1 MSTCNEVNDE
11 LADLVAGDREA
22 IARHA
27 EHLATCD
34 ACRDARHEATELAAL
49 IGQAGADHVAPSDLT
64 AKLMAAIG
72 ADPVKTVD
80 ATKPVEATTP
90 VVAAKPEAKTVA
102 KPEAKT
108 VAKTEAKTVAKTEAT
123 SEAKTVAKTVGTP
136 AAAHRRDEPTPIRKT
151 SIATRVLL
159 YAGAAAAVIAGG
171 VGIHSLKHA
180 DDDDA
185 PIREPMANPMAGG
198 IGKVTTIARAAA
210 DGGGG
215 VQVKA
220 GSGWRPIAKGELIG
234 AGATIKTDER
244 TRVGLLLADGTTLV
258 LDHATELA
266 FDAREARKISMTAG
280 RMSADVAHV
289 EGRPA
294 SVITPSGTIDV
305 IGTKFMV
312 TATEALTSVQVVRGS
327 VALTTSSGTRD
338 EVHAGEEG
346 VIDRGALQVG
356 AAPSLAHELSW
367 SELEQPAVTKDDE
380 TTAGL
385 GSLRA
390 YKPGEKRD
398 RDWKL
403 ALAKHDVKV
412 RIVGP
417 IARTEITETF
427 RNDSAETLEGVYK
440 FPLPADAQV
449 DGLELDVDG
458 GYVTGAFVDKSRA
471 QKIWQGVIDKAAPVQ
486 IARPSQEIIWV
497 PGRWRDPALL
507 DWKRGGRFEL
517 KIFPIPAKGARTVKL
532 SYTQVVTPR
541 GPFRQYTYPLAHST
555 DGSTVADN
563 FTVDVEIRGAM
574 PGLVRT
580 QGYQMVADPA
590 RKDLTALTLTQGGFV
605 PRGDLVVDYRAV
617 DGDAEL
623 RAWTFA
629 GGAAVAPDDK
639 LAEKKNVGI
648 DPKVVEAQRV
658 VAADARPT
666 AVLALR
672 PNLPR
677 WRETK
682 PRDFMIVVD
691 SSQSMVG
698 ERWNRAGELATAM
711 IDQMDRRDR
720 FSVAACDSECA
731 RLGDMR
737 APSAAAVTDVKRWL
751 AAQVPAGASDV
762 VASIRSAAE
771 FPHGEDREK
780 WVLYIG
786 DGFASTGFR
795 KVGDVEKALGSVATA
810 GVHVSTIGIGG
821 DADLALLAA
830 AARGGGGSYLAWLPG
845 QSVGIAAL
853 AALESSNGASLR
865 DATVELPA
873 GLADVAPTV
882 LPTIR
887 NGEEVLLAARM
898 GADVKGD
905 VVVRGIVGGKPFEQR
920 YPLDLKVS
928 TAAGNGFV
936 PRLWATLAIE
946 QLERRGE
953 SDTRTKI
960 VALSQGYGVM
970 SRETSLLVLESQAM
984 FDAFGVDRSS
994 PTAKWTGEE
1003 QLDEVVAAGTIPVTP
1018 PATTA
1023 AQGKAERVV
1032 EPSADK
1038 ATATT
1043 APPSPPMKKPSMDP
1057 SALNKKDSDGAE
1069 TGTDTKAGKGAS
1081 GGGMIDQNWGRSRN
1095 LVAMR
1100 RTWVRVPSVSAY
1112 DGVTEGIKKAIAN
1125 SEAALASNPDSRE
1138 KHRALVQA
1146 LAYAG
1151 EIDRAREVAGKW
1163 LDRDKLDPQ
1172 ALGYQ
1177 ADLLGRDGQRELAL
1191 RTLAGLVDLDADRA
1205 ALHERMVRAYEMAGR
1220 LSQACAHR
1228 IALTALAPKDAAVA
1242 GATLRCLRSIGRDQD
1257 AEIVAKALPDDSAR
1271 AAAEKAATVPAI
1283 APKLTGDLLVS
1294 AHWEANADLD
1304 LSIVTPAGE
1313 RVSWMGGRPD
1323 VTVGDAASSD
1333 KEQLALKSIKRGNY
1347 LVEITRGGS
1356 STGPIRGTVDIT
1368 VLGTKKTL
1376 PFELLGSRAVVGRL
1390 AISLEERLEQV
1401 FQDDGLVPV
1410 RLNPRVQIGTS
1421 SDAAVDRVVKARAGV
1436 FRACYQR
1443 EVDRNPSAQGRLIA
1457 QLTIEGDGTVSGVTM
1472 RGSGGMDLT
1481 STCVNGNLRRLRF
1494 PATGTRS
1501 AFALPFVFS
1510 AQP

>member
-1 MSTCNEVNDE
+1 MMSTCNEVQDD

-27 EHLATCD
+27 EHLASCD
-34 ACRDARHEATELAAL
+34 DCRDARHEATELAAL
-49 IGQAGADHVAPSDLT
+49 VAQAGTDHVPATALT

-72 ADPVKTVD
+72 SDPAVKTPEPVKPVV
-80 ATKPVEATTP
+80 AKPIGATP
-90 VVAAKPEAKTVA
+90 VVAAAKQPEQ
-102 KPEAKT
+102 PETTA
-108 VAKTEAKTVAKTEAT
+108 
-123 SEAKTVAKTVGTP
+123 
-136 AAAHRRDEPTPIRKT
+136 EPTPIRRK
-151 SIATRVLL
+151 SAATRMFLH
-159 YAGAAAAVIAGG
+159 AGAAAAVIAGG
-171 VGIHSLKHA
+171 VGFYKLQHA
-180 DDDDA
+180 DDA
-185 PIREPMANPMAGG
+185 PIQEPAENPMAGG

-210 DGGGG
+210 DGAGG
-215 VQVKA
+215 VQVKS
-220 GSGWRPIAKGELIG
+220 GSGWRALAKGELVG

-244 TRVGLLLADGTTLV
+244 TRVSLQLADRTTLV
-258 LDHATELA
+258 LDHGTELA
-266 FDAREARKISMTAG
+266 FDPRDARKISITAG
-280 RMSADVAHV
+280 RISADVAHV

-294 SVITPSGTIDV
+294 SVTTPSGTIDV
-305 IGTKFMV
+305 IGTRFV
-312 TATEALTSVQVVRGS
+312 LTATDALTSVQVVRGS
-327 VALTTSSGTRD
+327 VALTTTSGTRD

-346 VIDRGALQVG
+346 VIDRGALSVG
-356 AAPSLAHELSW
+356 SAPSLSRELSW
-367 SELEQPAVTKDDE
+367 SDLEQPPVQKDDQ

-398 RDWKL
+398 RDWNL

-449 DGLELDVDG
+449 DGLSLDVDG
-458 GYVTGAFVDKSRA
+458 GYVTGAFVDKTRA

-486 IARPSQEIIWV
+486 IARASEEIIWV

-517 KIFPIPAKGARTVKL
+517 KIFPIPANGARTVKL

-563 FTVDVEIRGAM
+563 FTVDIEVRGAM

-580 QGYQMVADPA
+580 QGYQMVADPT
-590 RKDLTALTLTQGGFV
+590 RTEVNALTLTQGGFV
-605 PRGDLVVDYRAV
+605 PRGDLVVDYRAT

-648 DPKVVEAQRV
+648 DPKVIEAQRA

-672 PNLPR
+672 PHLPR

-682 PRDFMIVVD
+682 PRDYMIVVD

-698 ERWNRAGELATAM
+698 ERFTRAGELALAI

-737 APSAAAVTDVKRWL
+737 SPSAAAATDVKRWL

-771 FPHGEDREK
+771 FPHGEDREN

-795 KVGDVEKALGSVATA
+795 KVGDIEKALDSVATA
-810 GVHVSTIGIGG
+810 GVHVSTVGIGG
-821 DADLALLAA
+821 DADLAVLSA
-830 AARGGGGSYLAWLPG
+830 AARGGGGSFLAWLPG
-845 QSVGIAAL
+845 QSVAIAAL

-887 NGEEVLLAARM
+887 SGEEVLIAARI

-953 SDTRTKI
+953 GDARVKT

-1003 QLDEVVAAGTIPVTP
+1003 QLDEVVAAGTIPVATP
-1018 PATTA
+1018 DAKPATVTA
-1023 AQGKAERVV
+1023 TPA
-1032 EPSADK
+1032 PSAKSEDK
-1038 ATATT
+1038 A
-1043 APPSPPMKKPSMDP
+1043 APAKKPAMNRDP
-1057 SALNKKDSDGAE
+1057 GGGGGDFTSN
-1069 TGTDTKAGKGAS
+1069 TGSSRGESLGKGGMSGMPADAS
-1081 GGGMIDQNWGRSRN
+1081 WGRSRGM
-1095 LVAMR
+1095 VAMR
-1100 RTWVRVPSVSAY
+1100 RTWIRVPSVSAY
-1112 DGVTEGIKKAIAN
+1112 DGVTDGIKKAIAN
-1125 SEAALASNPDSRE
+1125 SEAALANSPDSRE

-1151 EIDRAREVAGKW
+1151 EIDRAREVAAKW

-1191 RTLAGLVDLDADRA
+1191 RTLAGLVDLDPDRA
-1205 ALHERMVRAYEMAGR
+1205 ALHERMVRAYETAGR
-1220 LSQACAHR
+1220 LSQACSHR
-1228 IALTALAPKDAAVA
+1228 IALTALAPKDAVVA
-1242 GATLRCLRSIGRDQD
+1242 GATLRCLRSIGRDGD
-1257 AEIVAKALPDDSAR
+1257 AAIIAKALPDDAAR
-1271 AAAEKAATVPAI
+1271 AAAEKAATVPAVT
-1283 APKLTGDLLVS
+1283 PKISGDLVVN
-1294 AHWEANADLD
+1294 AHWQATADLD
-1304 LSIVTPAGE
+1304 LSIVTPSGE
-1313 RVSWMGGRPD
+1313 RVSWMGGRSD
-1323 VTVGDAASSD
+1323 VTVGDAASSE

-1347 LVEITRGGS
+1347 LIEITRGSS
-1356 STGPIRGTVDIT
+1356 STGPIRGAIDIT
-1368 VLGTKKTL
+1368 VLGTRKTL

-1390 AISLEERLEQV
+1390 AVSLEEHLEQV
-1401 FQDDGLVPV
+1401 FEDQSFVPV
-1410 RLNPRVQIGTS
+1410 RMSPRVQVGSTGDESI
-1421 SDAAVDRVVKARAGV
+1421 DRVVRARVGIY
-1436 FRACYQR
+1436 RACYQK
-1443 EVDRNPSAQGRLIA
+1443 ELDRNPTLQGQLVAQV
-1457 QLTIEGDGTVSGVTM
+1457 TIGPDGTVTGVAL
-1472 RGSGGMDLT
+1472 RGAGGAMDPT
-1481 STCVNGNLRRLRF
+1481 SSCLDANLRRLRF
-1494 PATGTRS
+1494 AATGEGR
-1501 AFALPFVFS
+1501 AYAIPFVFTN
-1510 AQP
+1510 Q